1 MTNATEQSPA
11 MGRRRLRAELRR
23 ARDFAGMTQEQV
35 SREMDWSLS
44 KLIRIETGAVGV
56 STVDMKA
63 LLRLYGIDD
72 PPRVKELTRLARA
85 SRRRPDWWAGYRDLI
100 SDSYR
105 KYIEFEKA
113 ATRIRS
119 WRPHLVPG
127 LLQTEEYARAIVA
140 HGGLNRPTE
149 RDIDRWVE
157 IRMIR
162 QRELF
167 EHEPPQIV
175 ALLGEAVVRQVVGG
189 PKIMRAQL
197 SSLIERVGPDVDVR
211 VVPFGAGTHPGL
223 SGGFAIMEFQDEL
236 DLDVVYLETAR
247 NDMIDVERPSSVNR
261 YEQAFQTIGEL
272 ALSQADT
279 TSLLSKLIKELT

>member
-1 MTNATEQSPA
+1 MTNAIDQSPA
-11 MGRRRLRAELRR
+11 MGRRRLRTELRR
-23 ARDFAGMTQEQV
+23 ARDAAEMTQEQV

-56 STVDMKA
+56 STVDLKA
-63 LLRLYGIDD
+63 LLRLYGVDD
-72 PPRVKELTRLARA
+72 PQQVKELTRLARA

-100 SDSYR
+100 SDQYR

-119 WRPHLVPG
+119 WRPLLVPG
-127 LLQTEEYARAIVA
+127 LLQTEAYARAIVA

-167 EHEPPQIV
+167 EHDPPHV
-175 ALLGEAVVRQVVGG
+175 GALLGEAVVRQIVGG
-189 PKIMRAQL
+189 PKVMREQL
-197 SSLIERVGPDVDVR
+197 STLIEKSGPNIEIR
-211 VVPFGAGTHPGL
+211 VVPFTAGTHPGL

-247 NDMIDVERPSSVNR
+247 NDMIDVERPSTVNR
-261 YEQAFQTIGEL
+261 WEQAFTDIGGL
-272 ALSQADT
+272 AMSQADT
-279 TSLLSKLIKELT
+279 TALLHKLVKELA